1 MYAVF
6 VGVNKLQ
13 PNNRIK
19 KPKHGREI
27 QPFGRKNGRQFS
39 LILEAD
45 NTEVEE
51 SHKERKQA
59 GREGKTAGWFGFSL
73 ECFRGTVFLSLEQT
87 CLGNSMSAWQY
98 VHTGL

>member
-39 LILEAD
+39 LTLEAD

-87 CLGNSMSAWQY
+87 CLGNSMSA
-98 VHTGL
+98 